1 MQRPVMFFA
10 LLLITSASFGQ
21 GSGRVPPDN
30 RQPIPVTKSE
40 RNLMLTE
47 MREFLHGFHSIQY
60 ALSRKDM
67 KALAITAK
75 PMGPLL
81 DRLPAGLREK
91 FPEEFTQLAVA
102 QNEAFQALARIGE
115 KNGDVS
121 AALEQ
126 TAEVLTYCSGCH
138 DSYRFEVPDP
148 KPVASGGKRHRAGN

>member
-1 MQRPVMFFA
+1 MQRPVVFLA
-10 LLLITSASFGQ
+10 LLLITSTGFAQ

-30 RQPIPVTKSE
+30 RVPILVTKSE

-47 MREFLHGFHSIQY
+47 MREFLHGFHNIQH
-60 ALSRKDM
+60 ALGRKDM
-67 KALAITAK
+67 KALATTAK

-81 DRLPAGLREK
+81 DRLPPTLRDK

-138 DSYRFEVPDP
+138 DAYRFEVPDP
-148 KPVASGGKRHRAGN
+148 KPLAGGGSRAKPAR

>member
-1 MQRPVMFFA
+1 MQRPVTFFA

-30 RQPIPVTKSE
+30 RQPIMVTKSE